1 MPAYDIAVLHAPPAG
16 GRADMQVWRA
26 DGSGRVLT
34 GPLRVAQAWAV
45 EFLTRR
51 GSRPFNPNSGSSFC
65 AMLQSGRIRNDVD
78 ARTYFLYAA
87 GEVSDYLRSLDDG
100 TGDPSERFDRADLVR
115 LVFAPGSLALVVSIS
130 TVAGTGRTLT
140 LPLPTLAAV

>member
-1 MPAYDIAVLHAPPAG
+1 MPAYDVAVLHAPVTG
-16 GRADMQVWRA
+16 GLAAAQLWQS

-51 GSRPFNPNSGSSFC
+51 GSRPFNPESGSSFY
-65 AMLQSGRIRNDVD
+65 ALLQSGRIRSDVD

-87 GEVSDYLRSLDDG
+87 GEVSDYLRSRD
-100 TGDPSERFDRADLVR
+100 TGLEDPDERFARADLVR
-115 LVFAPGSLALVVSIS
+115 LVFAPGSLSLVVSIS
-130 TVAGTGRTLT
+130 TAAGSARTLT
-140 LPLPTLAAV
+140 LPLQTLTAA